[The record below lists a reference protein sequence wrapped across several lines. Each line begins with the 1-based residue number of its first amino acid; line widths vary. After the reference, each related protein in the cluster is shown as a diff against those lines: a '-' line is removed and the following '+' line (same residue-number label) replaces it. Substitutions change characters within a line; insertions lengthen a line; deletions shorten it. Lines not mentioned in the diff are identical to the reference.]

1 MIKLEIMAIYTAEE
15 LSGAGILNS
24 VALLNSGNAFA
35 VTNPCSSSAYFTME
49 TVRDISGSYNALSPT
64 NALGIYSG
72 LKNIASS
79 SLITSSYI
87 SSVCILGGSIGE
99 FEFSPNVD
107 VETGTSYF
115 RATGGISVVTA

>member
-1 MIKLEIMAIYTAEE
+1 MAIYTAEE
-15 LSGAGILNS
+15 LSGAGILNN
-24 VALLNSGNAFA
+24 VALLGAVLNTFN

-72 LKNIASS
+72 LKNIASN

-99 FEFSPNVD
+99 FVFSPNVD
-107 VETGTSYF
+107 VEIGTSYF
-115 RATGGISVVTA
+115 RATGGISVVTS

>member
-1 MIKLEIMAIYTAEE
+1 MAIYTAEE

-24 VALLNSGNAFA
+24 VALLGSGNIFA

-87 SSVCILGGSIGE
+87 SSVCI
-99 FEFSPNVD
+99 SPNVD